1 MQAQNIK
8 FWVFFLHCIAI
19 KNESMLKNISPT
31 LFLLFLCTNFYSQN
45 INFSSL
51 LIPKELKE
59 NANAV
64 VRNNQTIIDVLD
76 KDDMIIT
83 VDRTVTIL
91 NKIGDRNVDAAV
103 GYDDNSDIKKLEAII
118 YDAFGNEIKKIKKND
133 FVDVSAV
140 DGATLYSDSRVK
152 YLDYTPISYPY
163 TVHFYFEKKT
173 SSTGFLPNWNPIE
186 GYFVSVENNSY
197 QVNLLKGEARIK
209 EKHFDGYEIKK
220 SIDETKIS
228 YAIKNVKSIEYE
240 NLSPSL
246 NQLSPIALVALNYFK
261 TDGVN
266 GQYKDWKEF
275 GYWMSNSL
283 LKGRD
288 IIDQATKDK
297 VLGLVSGI
305 EDPIEKAKIVYQ
317 FMQNKTRY
325 ISVQVGIGGIQ
336 PIAANEVDRL
346 GYGDCKGLTNYTKS
360 LLDIVGVTSYY
371 SHIEADRYEKV
382 SFEKDFASL
391 EQGNH
396 VILNIPI
403 NGNDI
408 WLECTSQTAPFGFLG
423 DFTDDRDA
431 LVMTSEGGVLKH
443 TTSYKNEQNSQNIAA
458 NIILDE
464 NGDVNAVLK
473 TVSKGLQ
480 YDDKYTLENYNE
492 EELASYY
499 KSKIWS
505 YNNNLEIS
513 TISLNNNKEEVVFT
527 EDLEVTIKNY
537 ATISENEYLF
547 RVNVFNTESFIPKRY
562 RTRVSPLK
570 ISRGYNDVDE
580 NIITIPATYQFTLLP
595 ENKELTTKF
604 GTYTISFQKVNET
617 QFKYIKSIAIK
628 EGVFPK
634 EDYDD
639 YRSFRRSIV
648 KLENTRIA
656 ITKK

>member
-1 MQAQNIK
+1 MK
-8 FWVFFLHCIAI
+8 
-19 KNESMLKNISPT
+19 SMLKNISPIII
-31 LFLLFLCTNFYSQN
+31 LLFLSTTFYSQDL
-45 INFSSL
+45 NFSAL
-51 LIPKELKE
+51 LISKELKE

-64 VRNNQTIIDVLD
+64 VRNNKTIIEVLD
-76 KDDMIIT
+76 KDDMVIT
-83 VDRTVTIL
+83 VDRTITIL
-91 NKIGDRNVDAAV
+91 NKIGNRNVDAAV
-103 GYDDNSDIKKLEAII
+103 GYDDNSEIKKMEATI

-152 YLDYTPISYPY
+152 YLEYTPISYPY

-186 GYFVSVENNSY
+186 GYYVSVENNSY
-197 QVNLLKGEARIK
+197 QVNLIKGEARVK
-209 EKHFDGYEIKK
+209 EKFFDGYEIQKAK
-220 SIDETKIS
+220 DDTKIF

-246 NQLSPIALVALNYFK
+246 SQFKPTALVALNNFK
-261 TDGVN
+261 TDGVS

-275 GYWMSNSL
+275 GSWMSNSL

-288 IIDQATKDK
+288 VIDETTKTK
-297 VLGLVSGI
+297 VLTLVSGV

-360 LLDIVGVTSYY
+360 LLDIVGVPSYY
-371 SHIEADRYEKV
+371 SHIEADSYDKV

-396 VILNIPI
+396 VILNIP
-403 NGNDI
+403 NKGQDI
-408 WLECTSQTAPFGFLG
+408 WLECTSQIAPFGFLG
-423 DFTDDRDA
+423 DFTQDRDA
-431 LVMTSEGGVLKH
+431 LVMMPEGGILKH
-443 TTSYKNEQNSQNIAA
+443 TTSYKNEQNSQNSIA
-458 NIILDE
+458 NITFNE
-464 NGDVNAVLK
+464 KGDVKATLK
-473 TVSKGLQ
+473 IISKGLQ
-480 YDDKYTLENYNE
+480 YDDKYYLENYSKD
-492 EELASYY
+492 ELVSSY
-499 KSKIWS
+499 KSKTWS
-505 YNNNLEIS
+505 YNNNLEIDAVAL
-513 TISLNNNKEEVVFT
+513 TNDKNDVVFN
-527 EDLEVTIKNY
+527 EDLEISVKNF

-547 RVNVFNTESFIPKRY
+547 RVNVFNLESFIPKRY
-562 RTRVSPLK
+562 RTRVLPLE
-570 ISRGYNDVDE
+570 IRRGYADKDE
-580 NIITIPATYQFTLLP
+580 YTITIPETHQFTLLP

-604 GTYTISFQKVNET
+604 GTYTISYQKVNET
-617 QFKYIKSIAIK
+617 QFKYIKSIVIK
-628 EGVFPK
+628 EGFYPK

-639 YRSFRRSIV
+639 YRSFRRNIV